1 MMINN
6 YILVEIMNNLHVRDI
21 FRYAI
26 TNRESYIFVVKS
38 EFKFT
43 LNKFDFLARLITAI
57 EKSDGKLIKWLF
69 KQNVFPTFDKT
80 VLPSLSLILTNN
92 VPIVELVINNC
103 GLNKDCIEKS
113 ILILR
118 NIYYDKGKLEA
129 FAENFI
135 QASIKNEVIEKLV
148 MKVFCEFRYV
158 KKNGY
163 KNNME
168 LLKLIMKNYKTK
180 KINNL

>member
-21 FRYAI
+21 FRYSM
-26 TNRESYIFVVKS
+26 TNRESYIFVAKS

-43 LNKFDFLARLITAI
+43 LNKFDFLARLIIAI

-69 KQNVFPTFDKT
+69 KQNLFPTFDKT

-92 VPIVELVINNC
+92 VSIVELVINNC
-103 GLNKDCIEKS
+103 GLNKDCVEKG

-118 NIYYDKGKLEA
+118 NIYYDKNKLEA

-135 QASIKNEVIEKLV
+135 NVLIKNEVIKKLA

-168 LLKLIMKNYKTK
+168 LLKLVVKSYKTK
-180 KINNL
+180 KNY